1 MGLNGCSPPV
11 NIQKEAKRCEKN
23 SGFRGEKH
31 LHMVL
36 FSMKKHC
43 KKDTDLSDVFFG
55 ENMGKPQILMVYH
68 RFLKQKDSFRHTH
81 VGCFTKQ

>member
-1 MGLNGCSPPV
+1 MGAPPV
-11 NIQKEAKRCEKN
+11 NIQKEAKRCEKTLV
-23 SGFRGEKH
+23 SLGKTSTYGVVFYE
-31 LHMVL
+31 
-36 FSMKKHC
+36 KHC

-68 RFLKQKDSFRHTH
+68 HFLKQKDSFRHTH